1 METVQM
7 PEKKKNNRKII
18 GGVIV
23 GITIALV
30 VVIATFF
37 IQRIPNGYVG
47 VVYSPNGGVQ
57 EDTLGQGWHIVGL
70 FDKITEYPIRM
81 QTVEY
86 QDIQVATSDGKNI
99 TMDFAY
105 NYSIQPDK
113 VVELFNKFGPV
124 PVEEIESTYLRTR
137 LWDAGRKA
145 IANFS
150 VIDTYGQKSSAA
162 GMEVQKVFSED
173 VGDLGFIIDDLT
185 IGVPK
190 PDDSTQEAIDA
201 RVKASQELERKQT
214 ELKIAEAEAEK
225 KKIEAEA
232 TAEYNNIINESMTP
246 EVIQYMWIQKWDGKM
261 PKATGTGNLIQIPL
275 EDEPATTQPK
285 TN

>member
-1 METVQM
+1 M